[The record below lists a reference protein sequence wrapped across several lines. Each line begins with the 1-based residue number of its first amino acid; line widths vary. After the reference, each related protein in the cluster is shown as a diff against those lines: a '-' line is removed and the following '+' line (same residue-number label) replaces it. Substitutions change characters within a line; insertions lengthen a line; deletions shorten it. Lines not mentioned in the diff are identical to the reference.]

1 MTHYASEP
9 NKYARGRGAI
19 SPAIHWNKISEIL
32 NINKIDCVN
41 NVKWQFYLNG
51 SKYSDCMIKQGP
63 FTVDE
68 DKIIIDAVIA
78 WGNKGKLYYSSY
90 L

>member
-1 MTHYASEP
+1 MTHYTSEP

-19 SPAIHWNKISEIL
+19 SPTIHWNKISEIL
-32 NINKIDCVN
+32 NRNKIDCVN
-41 NVKWQFYLNG
+41 KWQYYLNG
-51 SKYSDCMIKQGP
+51 SKHSDCMIKKGP

-78 WGNKGKLYYSSY
+78 WGNKGKL
-90 L
+90 

>member
-1 MTHYASEP
+1 VAQYTSEP

-19 SPAIHWNKISEIL
+19 CPTIHWNKISEIL
-32 NINKIDCVN
+32 NRNKIDCVN
-41 NVKWQFYLNG
+41 KWQFYLND
-51 SKYSDCMIKQGP
+51 SKQSDCMIKQGP

-78 WGNKGKLYYSSY
+78 WGNKGKL
-90 L
+90 

>member
-1 MTHYASEP
+1 MIHYTSEP

-19 SPAIHWNKISEIL
+19 SPTVHWNKISEIL
-32 NINKIDCVN
+32 KRNKIDCVN
-41 NVKWQFYLNG
+41 KWQYYLNG
-51 SKYSDCMIKQGP
+51 SKQYDCMIKKGP

-78 WGNKGKLYYSSY
+78 WGNKGKL
-90 L
+90 

>member
-1 MTHYASEP
+1 MTHYTSEP

-19 SPAIHWNKISEIL
+19 SPTIHCNKISEIL
-32 NINKIDCVN
+32 NRNKIDCVN
-41 NVKWQFYLNG
+41 KWQYNWNG
-51 SKYSDCMIKQGP
+51 SKQSDCMIKQGP

-78 WGNKGKLYYSSY
+78 WGNKGKL
-90 L
+90 